1 MRIRRFCLAAV
12 LATAPAA
19 AVILTAVN
27 ASPSNA
33 HQLRADNIHIDP
45 HYNVPN
51 INVVPNV
58 VPDIPVPNI
67 NSVLNPGHVG
77 LPGRGR

>member
-1 MRIRRFCLAAV
+1 MRIRRFCLAAI
-12 LATAPAA
+12 LAATPVAA
-19 AVILTAVN
+19 AILSAAI

-33 HQLRADNIHIDP
+33 PRFSADNIHIDP
-45 HYNVPN
+45 HYDVPN